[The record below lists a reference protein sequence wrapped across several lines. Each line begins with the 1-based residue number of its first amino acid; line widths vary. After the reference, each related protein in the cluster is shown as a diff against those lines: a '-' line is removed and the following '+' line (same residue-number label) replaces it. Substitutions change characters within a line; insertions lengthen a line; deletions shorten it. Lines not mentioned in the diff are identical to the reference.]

1 MIEQLTSAGFWLALG
16 NIILV
21 NIVLSGDNAIVIALA
36 ARGLPPAQQR
46 RAILYGSAAA
56 IVLRILLTLFAV
68 TLLSLPYLK
77 IIGAVLLFYIG
88 AQLLSEEDGEGH
100 MDAHG
105 TLAAAVRT
113 ILVADLVMSLDN
125 VLGVAAAAK
134 GNLTLLVA
142 GLVISIPLIV
152 FGSGLILRLMQRVP
166 VIIIL
171 GAALLGYLAGEMLF
185 SDVALQP
192 WIAAHLPLH
201 DIAVPHAPIVL
212 SLPGLVLAACVVL
225 AGRLLARRGRAA
237 AAD

>member
-88 AQLLSEEDGEGH
+88 AQLLSEEDGKGH

-212 SLPGLVLAACVVL
+212 SLPGLVLAACVV
-225 AGRLLARRGRAA
+225 R
-237 AAD
+237 